1 MLNGARSSKAIC
13 PRCRWVSAF
22 GVMRMPWRHL
32 YIIFLSSGGIFA
44 VTPHVIPLR
53 PSVPSLEMPYYLA
66 SLSTRPTT
74 CRPARPS
81 FASGYGKS
89 LRIGKLWNGVSMNTG
104 TL

>member
-1 MLNGARSSKAIC
+1 MGRRVRRDVHAVAPLAHNFLVFR
-13 PRCRWVSAF
+13 
-22 GVMRMPWRHL
+22 RHL
-32 YIIFLSSGGIFA
+32 YGDAARDSAAPVGAVLGDAILFGASS
-44 VTPHVIPLR
+44 T
-53 PSVPSLEMPYYLA
+53 S
-66 SLSTRPTT
+66 PTT